1 MKLRICGMQIRG
13 GRAEDKVEVVS
24 VGKMYEEEGAV
35 CVSYEEM
42 SDANEMGIV
51 HVVNNL
57 LKVQDNQVE
66 VIKKGASES
75 HMVFVPEQATYTYYS
90 TPIGELEVSIFT
102 KQIEREQ
109 TSKGFR
115 LVLQYDLE
123 MNQTMISQCN
133 VDITV
138 EQ

>member
-66 VIKKGASES
+66 VIKKRGFGKSYGFCAGAGDLHILFHADRGAGSEY
-75 HMVFVPEQATYTYYS
+75 FYKTNRA
-90 TPIGELEVSIFT
+90 
-102 KQIEREQ
+102 
-109 TSKGFR
+109 
-115 LVLQYDLE
+115 
-123 MNQTMISQCN
+123 
-133 VDITV
+133 
-138 EQ
+138 